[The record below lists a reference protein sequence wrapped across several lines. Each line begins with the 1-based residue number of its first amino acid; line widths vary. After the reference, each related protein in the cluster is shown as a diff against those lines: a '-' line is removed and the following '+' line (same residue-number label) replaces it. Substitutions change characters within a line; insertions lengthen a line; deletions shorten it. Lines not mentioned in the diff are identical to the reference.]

1 MSLTNK
7 APEPQCLK
15 AVGLDDLAKRRLTTT
30 LNDALDQGLEII
42 IGIRFKD
49 EHIGLKVDR
58 SGLRVS
64 SRVRWHGL
72 GAVVLAITG
81 YLASLIY

>member
-7 APEPQCLK
+7 TTEPQCLK
-15 AVGLDDLAKRRLTTT
+15 TVGLDDLAKRRLTTK

-42 IGIRFKD
+42 IGLRFKD

-64 SRVRWHGL
+64 SRIRWHGL
-72 GAVVLAITG
+72 GAIIVAITG